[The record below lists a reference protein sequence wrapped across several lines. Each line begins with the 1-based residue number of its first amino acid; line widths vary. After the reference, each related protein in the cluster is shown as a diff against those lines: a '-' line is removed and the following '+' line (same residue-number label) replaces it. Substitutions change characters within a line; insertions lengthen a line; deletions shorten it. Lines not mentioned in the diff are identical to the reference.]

1 MQCELPAVYCVF
13 RAAQLRVTG
22 MLTSAPLPALT
33 ATHILSSMQYTAEGS
48 DLLGAFTRATFC
60 TVVSRSPEDREVV
73 IPRRPTPQA
82 DIAKTA

>member
-1 MQCELPAVYCVF
+1 
-13 RAAQLRVTG
+13 
-22 MLTSAPLPALT
+22 
-33 ATHILSSMQYTAEGS
+33 MQYTAEGS

-82 DIAKTA
+82 DSQDSLSKAGPGAPAYMSANISESLAQHVNMSRLVYRTRKQT